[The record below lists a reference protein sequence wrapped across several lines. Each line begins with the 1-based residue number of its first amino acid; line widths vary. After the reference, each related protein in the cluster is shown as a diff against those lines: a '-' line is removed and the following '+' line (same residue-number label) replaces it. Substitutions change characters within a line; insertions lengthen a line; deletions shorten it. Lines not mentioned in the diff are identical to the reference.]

1 MVKKNP
7 KRRLVEI
14 LIEQGLAR
22 DLKHAQGLILSGE
35 VLVDEKP
42 VTQIGAEVLEFAP
55 LRLRSEP
62 QKYVS
67 RGGLKLEAALQQ
79 FNVELQGK
87 TCLDLGASTGGF
99 TDCLLQH
106 GAQKVYAVDVG
117 YGQLAEKLR
126 QDARVVVLDRT
137 HARELNRQLIPEN
150 IDVAVIDLSFIPTHT
165 VLSFLMPLVAPHSHV
180 VVLVKPQFELPAELI
195 PDGGIVTNPALHSE
209 ACALVTQTA
218 EKLGWQTLGCMSS
231 PILGAK
237 GNQEFLAVFTRSPI

>member
-14 LIEQGLAR
+14 LLEQGLAR

-42 VTQIGAEVLEFAP
+42 ITQLGAEVLETAT

-79 FNVELQGK
+79 FKLELLGK

-106 GAQKVYAVDVG
+106 GAKKIYAVDVG

-137 HARELNRQLIPEN
+137 HVRELNRQLIPEN
-150 IDVAVIDLSFIPTHT
+150 IEVAVVDLSFIPTHT
-165 VLSFLMPLVAPHSHV
+165 ILPSLAAVLAPQAHV
-180 VVLVKPQFELPAELI
+180 FILVKPQFELAAELI
-195 PDGGIVTNPALHSE
+195 PSGGIVTDSVLRSK
-209 ACALVTQTA
+209 ACELVTQAA
-218 EKLGWQTLGCMSS
+218 EKLGWKLLGSMPS

-237 GNQEFLAVFTRSPI
+237 GNQEFLAVFTGSPI